1 MSTKLLG
8 ILALFSTLL
17 FVSVVVLQ
25 VLELLHYGNP
35 PSVWLATP

>member
-17 FVSVVVLQ
+17 FISVVVAMGAVAIAVPLI
-25 VLELLHYGNP
+25 LL
-35 PSVWLATP
+35 